1 MTDGRDRVV
10 ALVDMDCFFV
20 QVEQRQNPHLRNKP
34 CAVVQYT
41 SWKGGGI
48 VAVSYEARAF
58 GVTRNMWADDAKKLC
73 PDLLL
78 AQVRELHG
86 KANLAKYR
94 EASMEVMEIMSRF
107 AVMERGSIDEAYL
120 DLTSAVQER
129 LQKLQNQRI
138 SADLLPTTCIE
149 GFPQGSTTEGTV
161 EKGTSIASVLLL
173 LPAFGTCFAWSHC
186 SFLDSVKRNLTYNV
200 NESQG
205 LTWKDIQILLSFQV
219 YGY

>member
-1 MTDGRDRVV
+1 MYVSILCYH
-10 ALVDMDCFFV
+10 AL
-20 QVEQRQNPHLRNKP
+20 R
-34 CAVVQYT
+34 
-41 SWKGGGI
+41 
-48 VAVSYEARAF
+48 
-58 GVTRNMWADDAKKLC
+58 
-73 PDLLL
+73 
-78 AQVRELHG
+78 
-86 KANLAKYR
+86 YR